1 MLLRLKFLLVVGHSA
16 SLEGIG
22 VMEKAMEAII

>member
-16 SLEGIG
+16 SLEDIA
-22 VMEKAMEAII
+22 VMEKATEAIV